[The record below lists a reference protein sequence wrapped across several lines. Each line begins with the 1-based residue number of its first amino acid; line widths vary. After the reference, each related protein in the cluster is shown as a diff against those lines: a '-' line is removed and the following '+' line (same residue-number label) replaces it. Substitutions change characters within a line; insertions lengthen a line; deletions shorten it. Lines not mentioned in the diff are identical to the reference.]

1 MSGSVSG
8 VGGAQVPPVGG
19 LVQDQAQQQTAQ
31 EADLI
36 NGNRIYYR
44 GLPLILRNSRYATVH
59 TKTNR
64 AIAAMPRQK
73 FMFYAS
79 FKAGAALASKNFES
93 WQSGFAFQIS
103 KIDRPKFNMKTET
116 LKQYNRKRVVY
127 TGIEYP
133 DLTITL
139 HDTVDDR
146 VLKVWRDYYNWYFG
160 DGRRANST
168 AQRGDASWHSSVIEQ
183 KFSIGKGWG
192 FSPQPAVANQFFD
205 ELSIY
210 TFYGGKFTQVRMYN
224 PKIVNIEFD
233 QSETD
238 SSQFHQITM
247 TIRHEG
253 VEYVRVANKIGP
265 QEISLFNLD
274 RGDYYEPSDLFGG
287 VNNFLLELDDSIN
300 NAIDGLLNQVAYNVP
315 FVGQVLASYGA
326 QAVRASGVTGIPR
339 TLAQRLGSSSLA
351 RWGRFF

>member
-1 MSGSVSG
+1 MALDGIDGGGTPVTPSSGPVS
-8 VGGAQVPPVGG
+8 QIP
-19 LVQDQAQQQTAQ
+19 QQATAS
-31 EADLI
+31 EASSYG
-36 NGNRIYYR
+36 GNRVYYR
-44 GLPLILRNSRYATVH
+44 GLPLMLRGSRYATVH

-79 FKAGAALASKNFES
+79 FKAGPSLLARNFES
-93 WQSGFAFQIS
+93 WQTGFAFQIA

-133 DLTITL
+133 DITITL

-160 DGRRANST
+160 DGRRERPRRS
-168 AQRGDASWHSSVIEQ
+168 GDASWHSSVIERQ
-183 KFSIGKGWG
+183 FSIGKGWG
-192 FSPQPAVANQFFD
+192 FSPPPQLENRFFD

-210 TFYGGKFTQVRMYN
+210 TFYGRKFTRVRMHN

-233 QSETD
+233 TSETD
-238 SSQFHQITM
+238 SSQFHQISM

-253 VEYVRVANKIGP
+253 VEYVDVASKLGP
-265 QEISLFNLD
+265 QEISLFNLNA
-274 RGDYYEPSDLFGG
+274 GDYYEPSDLFGG
-287 VNNFLLELDDSIN
+287 VNSFLLELDDSIN
-300 NAIDGLLNQVAYNVP
+300 GAIDGLLNQVAYNVP

-326 QAVRASGVTGIPR
+326 QAVRASGVTGIPVAV
-339 TLAQRLGSSSLA
+339 AQRLGASSLN

>member
-1 MSGSVSG
+1 MSDGPVVG
-8 VGGAQVPPVGG
+8 LDARVVGGPVAAAPTQTP
-19 LVQDQAQQQTAQ
+19 LAEAQTAQ
-31 EADLI
+31 
-36 NGNRIYYR
+36 GNRVYYR
-44 GLPLILRNSRYATVH
+44 GLPLMLRSSRYATVH

-79 FKAGAALASKNFES
+79 FKPGPSLPPTINFET
-93 WQSGFAFQIS
+93 WQTGFAFQIA
-103 KIDRPKFNMKTET
+103 KIDRPKFQMKTET

-127 TGIEYP
+127 TGIEHA
-133 DLTITL
+133 DLNITL

-160 DGRRANST
+160 DGRRSNST
-168 AQRGDASWHSSVIEQ
+168 SRRGDANWHSSVIERE
-183 KFSIGKGWG
+183 FSIGKGWG
-192 FSPQPAVANQFFD
+192 FSPQPQLDNQFFE

-210 TFYGGKFTQVRMYN
+210 TFYGGKFTRVRMYN

-233 QSETD
+233 TSETD
-238 SSQFHQITM
+238 SSQFHQISM

-253 VEYVRVANKIGP
+253 VDYVNVSNRIGP
-265 QEISLFNLD
+265 QEISLFNLNA
-274 RGDYYEPSDLFGG
+274 GDYYEPSDLFGG

-300 NAIDGLLNQVAYNVP
+300 GAIDGLLNQVAYNVP

-326 QAVRASGVTGIPR
+326 QAVRASGVAGIPVS
-339 TLAQRLGSSSLA
+339 LAQRLGASSLN